1 MGIFSTSD
9 DRFIAKM
16 EREEQDMLLK
26 FYNLRKNDPN
36 CPSLPYLLN
45 PERIHL
51 SSYEELG
58 QGKLLLK
65 IGYKT
70 SWSGYV
76 TNTIRM
82 RYDQIVLGSITCEGV
97 EELKKGE
104 YKRIGSIKV
113 PFLSKYKIVSLPVN
127 GSYNIEFKCKSLK
140 ALDIDIYVEK
150 EGKLILDS
158 EYREILSK
166 ELENK

>member
-1 MGIFSTSD
+1 MSIFSSSD
-9 DRFIAKM
+9 DRLIARFEK
-16 EREEQDMLLK
+16 EEKDMLLK
-26 FYNLRKNDPN
+26 FYNLRKNDPD
-36 CPSLPYLLN
+36 CPTLPYLLN

-51 SSYEELG
+51 SAYEDLG

-70 SWSGYV
+70 SWNGYV

-82 RYDQIVLGSITCEGV
+82 RYDQIVLGRITCEGV
-97 EELKKGE
+97 EELKKSS
-104 YKRIGSIKV
+104 YNRIGSIKI

-127 GSYNIEFKCKSLK
+127 GSYNVEFKCKSLK
-140 ALDIDIYVEK
+140 ALDVDLYVEK

-158 EYREILSK
+158 EYREILCK
-166 ELENK
+166 QLENK